1 MSILNQNTYEY
12 SYESLFIQ
20 VQEEMAE
27 GALASTIIKNQ
38 QIDLFKNKLT
48 SDNGW
53 DWFRLILMSEVDW
66 QLEWLEIVVLKG
78 VPIDKAWKVLDTG
91 HHVSIF
97 DLIEQCDGGICSDTK
112 ALLQRMSIIYR
123 ILFLRQDIQPALD
136 ILEELSEHKN
146 WISLNI
152 VLSCYVC
159 GPLSTPKPML
169 HYLVSMERYDLVRA
183 MLTSATELHTEFDS
197 DTFLPGWINMKDD
210 EGMTVLHITTQQKRE
225 SWVKWFLDNHADVL
239 VKDVYGRTP
248 FNYVTEKK
256 YFELFWNKC
265 ESKPTELLNEL
276 LNSVEN
282 VEALEWLLKTGAN
295 PNSPGAFKTAAKY
308 PGFIPL
314 LVRYGGD
321 PSTVIPGGG
330 WNDKVIVEW
339 LLNGGIGSEQ
349 YSKFCIK
356 YLSGFKS
363 CEFICFLISLYHSCS
378 EETLLLYKNIKEDE
392 RATFDNIILNIK
404 PRTKIMKKYKSLY
417 ENVKNILV
425 K

>member
-1 MSILNQNTYEY
+1 MSILNQNIYEY
-12 SYESLFIQ
+12 SSKSLFSQ
-20 VQEEMAE
+20 VQEEMVD

-48 SDNGW
+48 SNNGW
-53 DWFRLILMSEVDW
+53 DWFRLILMTEVDW

-112 ALLQRMSIIYR
+112 ALLQRLSIIYR

-197 DTFLPGWINMKDD
+197 ETFLPGWIN
-210 EGMTVLHITTQQKRE
+210 R
-225 SWVKWFLDNHADVL
+225 
-239 VKDVYGRTP
+239 R
-248 FNYVTEKK
+248 
-256 YFELFWNKC
+256 
-265 ESKPTELLNEL
+265 
-276 LNSVEN
+276 
-282 VEALEWLLKTGAN
+282 
-295 PNSPGAFKTAAKY
+295 
-308 PGFIPL
+308 
-314 LVRYGGD
+314 
-321 PSTVIPGGG
+321 
-330 WNDKVIVEW
+330 
-339 LLNGGIGSEQ
+339 
-349 YSKFCIK
+349 
-356 YLSGFKS
+356 
-363 CEFICFLISLYHSCS
+363 
-378 EETLLLYKNIKEDE
+378 
-392 RATFDNIILNIK
+392 
-404 PRTKIMKKYKSLY
+404 
-417 ENVKNILV
+417 
-425 K
+425 